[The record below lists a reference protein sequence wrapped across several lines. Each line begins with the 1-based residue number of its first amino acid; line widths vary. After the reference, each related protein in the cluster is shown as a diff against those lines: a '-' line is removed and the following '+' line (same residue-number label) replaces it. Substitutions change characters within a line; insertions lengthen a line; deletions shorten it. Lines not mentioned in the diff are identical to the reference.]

1 MKCNKSGANY
11 HGQNSKM
18 CPESYYSKSYF
29 SRTNM
34 CSVYTAVEKSVE
46 KRLKSIRTP
55 HFCEALN

>member
-34 CSVYTAVEKSVE
+34 CSVYTLHSGRKIRGKAVEINKDASF
-46 KRLKSIRTP
+46 L
-55 HFCEALN
+55 